1 MNNYSIIL
9 GALAVG
15 GVLGYGI
22 GRYRAELFQ
31 KRVTSFQNRGE
42 SLVTEAITKSFRSPD
57 YHLFNHLTLKL
68 NEGTTQIDHVLVSRF
83 GVFVIETK
91 DYRGWI
97 FASPGQAQWTQV
109 LFNGKHKF
117 QNPILQ
123 NKLHVKAVTD
133 LLDFLPADVV
143 KSIVVFTEKAEFK
156 TDVPLGVF
164 RVSELVSQIQKFK
177 EEVMTMNRLQ
187 FCIGRLEA
195 VRLAI
200 SGQTDLEHVAHLRRR
215 YGRTD

>member
-15 GVLGYGI
+15 GVLGYGL

-42 SLVTEAITKSFRSPD
+42 SLVTEAITNNFRPPD

-91 DYRGWI
+91 DYKGWI
-97 FASPGQAQWTQV
+97 FASPGQAHWTQV
-109 LFNGKHKF
+109 VFNGKHKF

-156 TDVPLGVF
+156 TDIPQGVF
-164 RVSELVSQIQKFK
+164 TISRLIDHLRSCQD
-177 EEVMTMNRLQ
+177 EVISMNRMQ
-187 FCIGRLEA
+187 FCVGRLETA
-195 VRLAI
+195 RLSI
-200 SGQTDLEHVAHLRRR
+200 SGETDVAHVAHLKRRNVVR
-215 YGRTD
+215 D